1 MMQKGKIKW
10 VAAISVLVLI
20 IIGAAGYFLYRY
32 YQARHIFE
40 ENARMVCGEVEAL
53 ITEEKFQE
61 ASDKISET
69 EKELIDYGRSQ
80 LTDVFLSQLQA
91 EEATA
96 SAEVTL
102 EKVEQCARIRNL
114 AEALEIDPTT
124 APELEIFSEDHLIKT
139 FLKQLRT
146 DKVFNETEISSELID
161 RYVTYRSIADTFEM
175 DSYSAAV
182 QYIDGILSLKEETKY
197 HELIRMTGDDTGDFN
212 RANMLVNQII
222 ENLANYPK
230 SAESIVSKLNTIAKL
245 TFSEYDRMAYGV
257 QGYIRSVYEFCNI
270 IVNFLQSDYTQSNLN
285 NLKDQLR
292 NNILERID
300 IVEEAVDS
308 MDRISSVLE
317 KLPDF

>member
-1 MMQKGKIKW
+1 MQKGKTRW
-10 VAAISVLVLI
+10 VAVISALVLVI
-20 IIGAAGYFLYRY
+20 FGAAGYFFYRY
-32 YQARHIFE
+32 YRIFE
-40 ENARMVCGEVEAL
+40 ENARTVCGEVEEL
-53 ITEEKFQE
+53 IAEEKFQE

-69 EKELIDYGRSQ
+69 EKKFIDYGRNQ
-80 LTDVFLSQLQA
+80 LTNVFLSQLQA
-91 EEATA
+91 EEVNA
-96 SAEVTL
+96 STEVTL
-102 EKVEQCARIRNL
+102 EKVEQCEAIRNL

-124 APELEIFSEDHLIKT
+124 APELEIFSEDHLIET

-230 SAESIVSKLNTIAKL
+230 SAESIVSKLNIIAKL

-317 KLPDF
+317 KLPNF

>member
-124 APELEIFSEDHLIKT
+124 APELEIFSEDHLIET
-139 FLKQLRT
+139 FPLPRSSTTPSGSSSSDRT
-146 DKVFNETEISSELID
+146 RRS
-161 RYVTYRSIADTFEM
+161 RSIGRRFFLR
-175 DSYSAAV
+175 SCRSFP
-182 QYIDGILSLKEETKY
+182 QW
-197 HELIRMTGDDTGDFN
+197 R
-212 RANMLVNQII
+212 R
-222 ENLANYPK
+222 LAP
-230 SAESIVSKLNTIAKL
+230 A
-245 TFSEYDRMAYGV
+245 RP
-257 QGYIRSVYEFCNI
+257 R
-270 IVNFLQSDYTQSNLN
+270 
-285 NLKDQLR
+285 R
-292 NNILERID
+292 W
-300 IVEEAVDS
+300 
-308 MDRISSVLE
+308 
-317 KLPDF
+317 

>member
-91 EEATA
+91 EEVNA
-96 SAEVTL
+96 STEVTL
-102 EKVEQCARIRNL
+102 EKVEQCEAIRNL
-114 AEALEIDPTT
+114 AEALETDPAAT
-124 APELEIFSEDHLIKT
+124 PELENFSKDRLIED
-139 FLKQLRT
+139 FLKQLRA
-146 DKVFNETEISSELID
+146 DKVFDGTEISSELIN
-161 RYVTYRSIADTFEM
+161 RYGIYRNIADALEM
-175 DSYSAAV
+175 DPYSAAV
-182 QYIDGILSLKEETKY
+182 QYINGILSLKGEAKY
-197 HELIRMTGDDTGDFN
+197 HELIRMSGDDTGDFK

-230 SAESIVSKLNTIAKL
+230 STESIVSELNIIAKL

-292 NNILERID
+292 NNTLERID
-300 IVEEAVDS
+300 IVEEAIDS
-308 MDRISSVLE
+308 MERISSVLE
-317 KLPDF
+317 KLPNF